1 MSWMTILM
9 LQGTHRASRAR
20 WVLTVEAWHRRGRK
34 IGTAAAFFVELGAP
48 VAGGDVG
55 DFLHHKG
62 R

>member
-1 MSWMTILM
+1 M